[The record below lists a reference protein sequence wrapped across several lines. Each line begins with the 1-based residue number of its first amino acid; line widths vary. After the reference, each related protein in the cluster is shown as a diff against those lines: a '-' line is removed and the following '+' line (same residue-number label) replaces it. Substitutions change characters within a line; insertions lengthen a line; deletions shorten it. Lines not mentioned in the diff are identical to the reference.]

1 MKNKVQILIA
11 SFLVCGFIAVNN
23 TAKAQ
28 ISDHNTIEE
37 IQLSKNKETFNDI
50 RNKLMENFDLTNSD
64 YKQGTVNSVVKFDI
78 SKNGKIVNVHS
89 NGDCKIVSKEIENVL
104 SELDYR
110 VDRKQLNDNLVS
122 YSYEMPV
129 TVEIHNR

>member
-11 SFLVCGFIAVNN
+11 SFLVCGFMAANN
-23 TAKAQ
+23 MVKAQ
-28 ISDHNTIEE
+28 ISDHSTIEE

-64 YKQGTVNSVVKFDI
+64 YKQGTVNSVVTFDI
-78 SKNGKIVNVHS
+78 TKKGKIVNVHS

-110 VDRKQLNDNLVS
+110 VDRKDLNENMVA
-122 YSYEMPV
+122 YTYKMPV
-129 TVEIHNR
+129 TVEINNR

>member
-1 MKNKVQILIA
+1 MKDKIQIIVA
-11 SFLVCGFIAVNN
+11 SFLVFGFIGVLN

-28 ISDHNTIEE
+28 TSNVIEE
-37 IQLSKNKETFNDI
+37 VQLNKNEATFNDI
-50 RNKLMENFDLTNSD
+50 RSRLMENFDLTNTD

-89 NGDCKIVSKEIENVL
+89 NGDCKSVSKEIETVL

-110 VDRKQLNDNLVS
+110 VDRKKINENMVA
-122 YSYEMPV
+122 YTYVMPV
-129 TVEIHNR
+129 TVEINNR